1 MAKYQGLFIAF
12 EGPDGSGKSTLARG
26 LSEYLIN
33 NKQKQVVVTR
43 EPGGYNLGIC
53 EGIRSIILSN
63 SNQEM
68 TPMTEA
74 LLFAASRAQHVSQ
87 LIKPCLEAGQVV
99 ICDRYVYSSLA
110 YQGVA
115 RGLGIKKVWEINEN
129 AIDGLIPDITFF
141 IDIPYEV
148 GLARIANSGREAD
161 RLDNE
166 SAMMH
171 KKVCEG
177 YQEIKKKHKF
187 EVINGNRPYEEV
199 FADIIK
205 VIDKVLK

>member
-1 MAKYQGLFIAF
+1 MAKYPGFFIAF

-26 LSEYLIN
+26 LCEYLTN
-33 NKQKQVVVTR
+33 YKQKQVVITR
-43 EPGGYNLGIC
+43 EPGGYNLPIC
-53 EGIRSIILSN
+53 EEIRSIILN
-63 SNQEM
+63 NNNQAM

-74 LLFAASRAQHVSQ
+74 LLFAASRSQHVNQ

-148 GLARIANSGREAD
+148 GLARIANSDRQAD

-171 KKVCEG
+171 KKVCDG

-187 EVINGNRPYEEV
+187 EVIDGNRPYEEV
-199 FADIIK
+199 FADMIK
-205 VIDKVLK
+205 VLDKVLK